1 MSRETSAIPP
11 GVSSCFAHF
20 SAMAGSEADSGGTYV
35 AGIAVVRFIVAYD
48 AASSAFA
55 HSSDFVRV
63 LRGASYIATRAWA
76 FSSTS
81 PRSVACSTCAF
92 ACVYRCAWETACRT
106 ARRDS
111 ISTDTLHEGTEPTA
125 RHIDL
130 TLEPLGY
137 SPAGLTW
144 VLAETR
150 RREWLAGPAQRE
162 PRLKLV
168 RPRGGGGRPQSIFA
182 ATEGIESPTNAEQV
196 KWRGA
201 SPAWG

>member
-1 MSRETSAIPP
+1 MSR
-11 GVSSCFAHF
+11 
-20 SAMAGSEADSGGTYV
+20 
-35 AGIAVVRFIVAYD
+35 
-48 AASSAFA
+48 
-55 HSSDFVRV
+55 
-63 LRGASYIATRAWA
+63 
-76 FSSTS
+76 
-81 PRSVACSTCAF
+81 CA
-92 ACVYRCAWETACRT
+92 RCRP
-106 ARRDS
+106 ARLNLHGH
-111 ISTDTLHEGTEPTA
+111 LHEGTEPTA